1 MIPLKDEN
9 PSKTIPIINVSLIIV
24 NISVYIYQF
33 FLIPGGAA
41 SLFLR
46 LGCIPYEFTHF
57 VDIDPPSQIPVPL
70 TVFTSMFM
78 HGSWIHL
85 IGNMLFLWI
94 FGDNVEDKLG
104 HLRYLIFYILCG
116 VAASMLHIFM
126 NLNSRLPSIG
136 ASGAIAGVMGAYIYL
151 FPRARIKTL
160 IIWFVFIQVIRIPAV
175 LILGYWIL
183 IQILSGF
190 AEFGVGSGSGIA
202 WFAHVGGFIGG
213 FILIIMMK
221 RRKRKS

>member
-70 TVFTSMFM
+70 TVFTSM
-78 HGSWIHL
+78 
-85 IGNMLFLWI
+85 
-94 FGDNVEDKLG
+94 
-104 HLRYLIFYILCG
+104 
-116 VAASMLHIFM
+116 
-126 NLNSRLPSIG
+126 
-136 ASGAIAGVMGAYIYL
+136 
-151 FPRARIKTL
+151 
-160 IIWFVFIQVIRIPAV
+160 
-175 LILGYWIL
+175 
-183 IQILSGF
+183 
-190 AEFGVGSGSGIA
+190 
-202 WFAHVGGFIGG
+202 
-213 FILIIMMK
+213 
-221 RRKRKS
+221 